1 MSGNLQPS
9 MASLAQQQ
17 YEKRTELDWDPLIGL
32 DKASS
37 ETEEEEVR
45 ILLIRLAQGD
55 SAATWTLWQL
65 YQPHLFDLCLQRMGG
80 NHTEA
85 EDVLSQAMMK
95 VWDRLPD
102 YAGKITDL
110 RAWLTRLVHNLCL
123 DIYRERQRRT
133 KTVQS
138 LDEMAVANEAALAQ
152 VLESPEEAVLR
163 RELYLYIQHVIND
176 LPLRQRDAAIL
187 RFVHAMPY
195 AEIAKHLALSPENLR
210 KCIKEARLI
219 LCARLNNY
227 LSGDGPSSEKS

>member
-9 MASLAQQQ
+9 ITSLARQQ
-17 YEKRTELDWDPLIGL
+17 YEKRPELDRDPLIGL
-32 DKASS
+32 GKARS

-65 YQPHLFDLCLQRMGG
+65 YQPHLFDFCLQRMGG

-85 EDVLSQAMMK
+85 EDILSQAMMK
-95 VWDRLPD
+95 AWDRLPD
-102 YAGKITDL
+102 YAGKVTDL

-123 DIYRERQRRT
+123 DIYRERQRHT

-138 LDEMAVANEAALAQ
+138 LNEMVVANEAALAQ

-163 RELYLYIQHVIND
+163 RELYVYIQHAIND
-176 LPLRQRDAAIL
+176 LPPRQRNPAIL
-187 RFVHAMPY
+187 RFFHAMPY

-210 KCIKEARLI
+210 KCIQEARLI
-219 LCARLNNY
+219 LCERLNKY
-227 LSGDGPSSEKS
+227 LSE

>member
-1 MSGNLQPS
+1 

-37 ETEEEEVR
+37 ETEEEGADTIDTSGSR
-45 ILLIRLAQGD
+45 RLRRYLDIVAAI
-55 SAATWTLWQL
+55 SA
-65 YQPHLFDLCLQRMGG
+65 HLFDLCLQRMGG